1 MTEARPPRGRYEWLN
16 DFESGKRAFVR
27 GTSADGRMNERT
39 HTLDCAAR
47 GLEAPS
53 PALEVEDTAAQIY
66 DFQRSLLDGSKYN
79 KQKSSVMGSKRYTC

>member
-1 MTEARPPRGRYEWLN
+1 M
-16 DFESGKRAFVR
+16 SGKRAFVR

-66 DFQRSLLDGSKYN
+66 DLQRSLLGHSELELAQFIVQWLTINRLRQNSK
-79 KQKSSVMGSKRYTC
+79 